1 MKYNY
6 FLFDWDGS
14 LGATLP
20 LWFKT
25 FKETFSDYG
34 IETNYKEIGE
44 KVLGDWDGPR
54 NLGIT
59 NVEEFFGKMETELM
73 PKLPDVQLNPGV
85 KETLEK
91 IKKAGGKIGV
101 VTTSKKRYVKRALKN
116 NGLSKVVDVFL
127 GKEDVEN
134 YKPDPE
140 ILFKAL
146 NFMGGKPSEAIMVGD
161 TSKDIEAAKR
171 AGMASVLY
179 FPDEYHKYYDEV
191 RQKSLG
197 AMYVIKSF
205 QELEKFL

>member
-1 MKYNY
+1 M
-6 FLFDWDGS
+6 
-14 LGATLP
+14 P

-34 IETNYKEIGE
+34 IKTDYKEIGE
-44 KVLGDWDGPR
+44 LVLGDWEGPR

-59 NVEEFFGKMETELM
+59 NVEEFFGKMEAELM

-101 VTTSKKRYVKRALKN
+101 VTTSKKRYVKKALKN